1 MGCLTAA
8 SALPG
13 RRPHGGEQA
22 QHHEPLPGT
31 GACCGEV
38 RVCAALQAH
47 PGARLRQ
54 PPAGPVL
61 PAAAAE
67 QAGGEWPSGEAAWVG
82 QATPGAAPSA
92 LHSPCPV
99 GTCLRVTR
107 EAGIWR
113 GGASPASQLLVA
125 APGLC
130 RLAAWALGGLYRSRR
145 FPVWL
150 EAVKVG
156 FLSQGRSCRGS
167 GCR

>member
-67 QAGGEWPSGEAAWVG
+67 QTGGEWPSGEAAWVG

-107 EAGIWR
+107 EARDLEGWGIPRVTAAGGSARTLPPLCVGTWWSVQISSLSCVAR
-113 GGASPASQLLVA
+113 G
-125 APGLC
+125 C
-130 RLAAWALGGLYRSRR
+130 
-145 FPVWL
+145 
-150 EAVKVG
+150 
-156 FLSQGRSCRGS
+156 
-167 GCR
+167 